1 VRNWWV
7 TSQSLRRALS
17 LVLNDGR
24 FVSKAAVSTLSVA
37 CLVALWAILAL
48 VLHSRYLPSPVD
60 VARAFGTEWMSGA
73 LPFHLAVTMARVA
86 AAFLLAMVIGSAI
99 GIALGRSAEADH
111 FFDAWLIFALNLPAL
126 VIIVFCYLW
135 IGLNETAAILAVALN
150 KIPSVAVT
158 MREGARALDPAL
170 DDVAQVYRF
179 SGWRKFQLF
188 IWPQLEPYVAATV
201 RNGLSLVWKIVL
213 VVELLGRSNGVG
225 FQINLYFGL
234 FDLSRILAYA
244 LSFMAVVW
252 LVEALLIKPWETRA
266 RAWRGEA

>member
-1 VRNWWV
+1 
-7 TSQSLRRALS
+7 
-17 LVLNDGR
+17 
-24 FVSKAAVSTLSVA
+24 
-37 CLVALWAILAL
+37 VALILQ
-48 VLHSRYLPSPVD
+48 SRYLPSPMD
-60 VARAFGTEWMSGA
+60 VATAFAAEWATGD
-73 LPFHLAVTMARVA
+73 LPYHLTATFMRVA
-86 AAFLLAMVIGSAI
+86 VAFVLAMLMGGAI
-99 GIALGRSAEADH
+99 GLALGRSVKADR

-135 IGLNETAAILAVALN
+135 IGLNEVAAIAAVAIN
-150 KIPSVAVT
+150 KIPSVAIT

-170 DDVAQVYRF
+170 EDIAKVYRY
-179 SGWRKFQLF
+179 SGWHKFKLF
-188 IWPQLEPYVAATV
+188 TWPQLEPYIASTV

-252 LVEALLIKPWETRA
+252 LAEALLIKPWESRA
-266 RAWRGEA
+266 RAWRGET